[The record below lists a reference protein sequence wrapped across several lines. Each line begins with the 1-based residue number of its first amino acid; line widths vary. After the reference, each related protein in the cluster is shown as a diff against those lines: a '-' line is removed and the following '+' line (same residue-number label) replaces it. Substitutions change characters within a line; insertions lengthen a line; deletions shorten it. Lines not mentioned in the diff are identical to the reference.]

1 MLKNIPK
8 KIPNKKIEALITKAH
23 NDFERGLKTHAFF
36 RTNDS
41 LVSDDLVQETFT
53 KTWKYLLREGKVSLM
68 KPFLYHILNC
78 LIIDEYRK
86 HKSVSLDVLL
96 EQGFEPSSFDSNRI
110 LDFHDAQ
117 LAANLIEKL
126 PLTYRKIIYMR
137 YIQELTIPEISKL
150 MGKSKN
156 TIAVQSHRGLEK
168 LKILYKNQYPE
179 LD

>member
-1 MLKNIPK
+1 MLKNT
-8 KIPNKKIEALITKAH
+8 PNKEIEAIMTKAH
-23 NDFERGLKTHAFF
+23 FDFEKSLKTHAFF

-41 LVSDDLVQETFT
+41 FISDDLVQETLT

-96 EQGFEPSSFDSNRI
+96 EQGFEPSSFDFNRI
-110 LDFHDAQ
+110 LDLYDAQ
-117 LAANLIEKL
+117 LAAKLIEKL
-126 PLTYRKIIYMR
+126 PLTYRKIMYMR
-137 YIQELTIPEISKL
+137 YIQELTIPEISRL
-150 MGKSKN
+150 MSKSKN

-168 LKILYKNQYPE
+168 IK
-179 LD
+179 DFV

>member
-1 MLKNIPK
+1 MIRKRPSK
-8 KIPNKKIEALITKAH
+8 KILAIMTEAHKE
-23 NDFERGLKTHAFF
+23 FEKGLKTHAFF
-36 RTNDS
+36 RTNDIS
-41 LVSDDLVQETFT
+41 VSDDLVQETFT

-86 HKSVSLDVLL
+86 HKSQSLDTLL
-96 EQGFEPSSFDSNRI
+96 EQGFEPSSFDFNRI
-110 LDFHDAQ
+110 LDLYDAE

-126 PLTYRKIIYMR
+126 PLTYRKIMYMR
-137 YIQELTIPEISKL
+137 YIQELTLPEISLL

-168 LKILYKNQYPE
+168 LKVLYKDKYPE
-179 LD
+179 ME